1 MFVTLLLSGSV
12 YFMWTTAVSPVAVLA
27 IAQAQPNG
35 GGTAPAVRWPQWKD
49 ILGQGVPGLFTVTQ
63 PPVGKTVAPKLTTG
77 QVFRGAILA
86 FTGVDVQDMKSLLQ
100 KEIPILLSLKGSGLA
115 VGAMSLPDFPKLD
128 LKIFSGNGKN
138 PLVGIYH
145 THTAESFISTSGH
158 SHSPGGQRGDIVK
171 VGDDLASY
179 LDQQGIGTVHSDNIH
194 DYPSFMK
201 AYNLSEVTVRKMLS
215 DNPSLQMLFDIH
227 RDAEKRENVTATVN
241 GVAVARIMIVVGQ
254 GQPDLVQP
262 HWQQNQ
268 AFAKLI
274 EAKMNERYPGL
285 SRGIQLVDWR
295 YNEHLHPRLLLLE
308 VGCQENSL
316 EEANRS
322 IEMLGSILVDIIH
335 ENKES

>member
-1 MFVTLLLSGSV
+1 
-12 YFMWTTAVSPVAVLA
+12 MWTTVVSPVAVPV

-35 GGTAPAVRWPQWKD
+35 GIEVVRWPLWKD
-49 ILGQGVPGLFTVTQ
+49 VLEQGVPGLLTVTQ
-63 PPVGKTVAPKLTTG
+63 QPSAVKVTPEFTTG
-77 QVFRGAILA
+77 QVFRSAILV
-86 FTGVDVQDMKSLLQ
+86 FTGVDVKDMKSLLQ
-100 KEIPILLSLKGSGLA
+100 KEIPLLLSLKGAGTA
-115 VGAMSLPDFPKLD
+115 VNAMSLPDFPKFD
-128 LKIFSGNGKN
+128 LKIFSGSGKN

-145 THTAESFISTSGH
+145 THTAESFIPTSGH
-158 SHSPGGQRGDIVK
+158 SHSLGGQRGDIVK

-201 AYNLSEVTVRKMLS
+201 AYNLSEVTVRAMLN

-227 RDAEKRENVTATVN
+227 RDAEKRENVTTMVN

-322 IEMLGSILVDIIH
+322 IEMLGSILVDIIN